1 MCLCFKLPRSRQETQ
16 SFAENYTHTH
26 FPSNTT
32 PPSLI
37 HSHFITHPK
46 LCTGNSILL
55 KACLLLCLQPSRP
68 CLSPSPRRP
77 WTSTPSRRRWQPPP
91 PLLAPRANVNANTP
105 AVSTHRLLD
114 RKSTRLN
121 SS

>member
-37 HSHFITHPK
+37 HSHFITHSLFSLSLSLSLSYTP
-46 LCTGNSILL
+46 LS
-55 KACLLLCLQPSRP
+55 LCLSSPHLSSPPLPSP
-68 CLSPSPRRP
+68 PPSICLSSSPPPSP
-77 WTSTPSRRRWQPPP
+77 
-91 PLLAPRANVNANTP
+91 PLSL
-105 AVSTHRLLD
+105 SLSSLFSLSLL
-114 RKSTRLN
+114 TL
-121 SS
+121 SSHSLFFFF